1 MASTENA
8 SVGPA
13 TPPKR
18 RPWSRFFSGFLL
30 TLGVLALK
38 LKALAFVVFDY
49 LRNFAVNPFEGF
61 GAVQYGVAGGSMLVS
76 IIAYATKTP
85 WKLAFA
91 VGFVVITF
99 IHELGHAVVIRR
111 KGLRAGVM
119 VFIPFVGGAVT
130 LKDQPRSVY
139 DDAMIGLAG
148 PLAGT
153 FAALISL
160 QIYKWTDEQLWLA
173 IAGGGFLLNLIN
185 LLPIGM
191 LDGGRISAAITKWMW
206 VIGGGLLLYK
216 VVRQPNLL
224 LVLVVLL
231 IAFQVY
237 ASIVREHEDKHFY
250 DITLSQRAFVAAAY
264 FSLVIF
270 LGHQTYTTLHRL
282 TG

>member
-18 RPWSRFFSGFLL
+18 RPWSRFLSGFLL

-49 LRNFAVNPFEGF
+49 LRNFAVNP
-61 GAVQYGVAGGSMLVS
+61 
-76 IIAYATKTP
+76 
-85 WKLAFA
+85 
-91 VGFVVITF
+91 
-99 IHELGHAVVIRR
+99 
-111 KGLRAGVM
+111 
-119 VFIPFVGGAVT
+119 
-130 LKDQPRSVY
+130 
-139 DDAMIGLAG
+139 
-148 PLAGT
+148 
-153 FAALISL
+153 
-160 QIYKWTDEQLWLA
+160 
-173 IAGGGFLLNLIN
+173 
-185 LLPIGM
+185 LPIGM

-216 VVRQPNLL
+216 VVRQPNVLL
-224 LVLVVLL
+224 MLVVLL
-231 IAFQVY
+231 VAFQVY

-270 LGHQTYTTLHRL
+270 LGQQTYTTLHRL